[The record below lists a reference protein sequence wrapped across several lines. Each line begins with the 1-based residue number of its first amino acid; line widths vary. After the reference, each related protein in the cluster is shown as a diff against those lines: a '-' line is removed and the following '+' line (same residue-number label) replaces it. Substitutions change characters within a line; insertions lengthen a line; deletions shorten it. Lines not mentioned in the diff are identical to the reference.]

1 MVCEESERLIESQVG
16 TFPIFIY
23 IFNKTS
29 VIVLYIRI
37 FLIKTWLLN
46 HHIR

>member
-1 MVCEESERLIESQVG
+1 MVCEESERLIESREG

-37 FLIKTWLLN
+37 FLLNAWPLN